1 MNLKSAIIQF
11 LANEFKFEPDSL
23 SMDTSFSQ
31 DLGLS
36 EPQLSDLLQRLQDSL
51 NFILPEDATSTIT
64 TIGQLVAQVE
74 PEES

>member
-23 SMDTSFSQ
+23 SVDTSFSQ

-36 EPQLSDLLQRLQDSL
+36 EPEISDLFQRLQDSL
-51 NFILPEDATSTIT
+51 NFILPEDATSNIS
-64 TIGQLVAQVE
+64 TIGQLISQVE
-74 PEES
+74 PEDP